1 MWKIRVEPL
10 LSGLTPHA
18 QYTQIMQ
25 AMSDTA
31 LRRAIAGGFSAS
43 KPISYNWR
51 VLDECFAKT
60 SSPSVYMHTFLS
72 RCQEPGETAFDYLH
86 QLREMASRA
95 FPNLPNPNQ
104 DDVICSRFA
113 QGVSSYEL
121 KCQLLRQP
129 AKSVSEAI
137 EVVKRFESV
146 EHILT
151 PAASTPCY
159 ALGTTERRT
168 TVPASRQ
175 RRPNAPSSSQPPI
188 PSQQHDDPSKCY
200 YCRRFGRRAW
210 KCGHNKKPQ
219 GEPCSDV
226 PLFDN
231 CSKSPLLLEGKLQGT
246 DVTFLVDTGASSS
259 VVRTQLVQT
268 LGVKP
273 QPLPNQLQ
281 LITANGAPIEVTDMA
296 TLSVT
301 FPGFTCV
308 QSFVICDGIRW
319 DAILGVDFLTEKNA
333 VIDLRRFQIR
343 LGTHNL
349 ACRRPVNRNQS
360 ANVCALPQMTVVN
373 IHDNPHLSL
382 KDRTDTLALLQE
394 YSCVFDDGQVMG
406 RTNIVQHE
414 IQTGDNLPIRT
425 PPRRVPIHYQQQLDT
440 MITDMLRKKVIKPS
454 TSPWASPIVLVK
466 KKDGSLRLCVDY
478 RRLNA
483 ITQRDSFP
491 LPRIDATLDAL
502 GGAQW
507 FSTLDLASG
516 YWQVEIRPEDR
527 PKTAFVVPTGLYEFE
542 TMPFGLSNA
551 PATFQRLMQTVLAGL
566 VPKKCLIYLD
576 DIIVFGQSLEDH
588 HANLRAVFQRLRES
602 NLKLQA
608 SKCKFLQKSV
618 NFLGHEIT
626 PQGVHTDSSKTQAV
640 LNWPTPKS
648 TTDVRSFMG
657 LASYYRRFVQN
668 FASIAAP
675 LHRLTEKG
683 RKFVWT
689 NECQVAF
696 DTLKKRLTSP
706 PVLSFPDTSAGSG
719 PFILDT
725 DASAHAIGAVLSQTT
740 SDGQIRVIAYASRM
754 LDKRE
759 TRYSTTRR
767 EMLALVYFLSYFRH
781 YLLGRKF
788 RVRTDH
794 KALQWLQN
802 FRDADGQL
810 ARWQERLQEF
820 DFICE
825 YRPGK
830 RHGNADSL
838 SRLPDCENTLNVL
851 LGAAADT
858 DWASLQA
865 ADTTIQPIYLRQ
877 QHGNDK
883 PTSKELRDLPAAT
896 RCICEKWG
904 LLRLIDNV
912 LYIVEPNANPRL
924 LVPTVKVPEL
934 ISQVHHQLG
943 HAGQQKT
950 EHAIRQR
957 FWWPLIHHDVMEFCR
972 NCAICA
978 QIKQPKP
985 TPRAPLV
992 PMLTEAPN
1000 HRVGV
1005 DIIGPVPT
1013 SRRGNRY
1020 ILVMVDYFT
1029 KWCEAV
1035 PLQQQDALTIG
1046 RAFID
1051 NWVSRFGAP
1060 LYLHSDQGAAFE
1072 SLLISHICNAFGI
1085 RKTHTT
1091 PYHPQGNGLVE
1102 RTNRTIKHL
1111 LRAFLHNAPE
1121 NTWDDVLPQCLL
1133 AYRSSVH
1140 SSTGF
1145 SPALLLFGHELRLPV
1160 EIRTPLLPYEKIDCI
1175 PYVRNLRHHLDT
1187 AYNLTR
1193 RHLQSSSQHQKS
1205 NYDRFAHGPTYSPGD
1220 YVWLHR
1226 PSVPAG
1232 SCPKFYAPWKGPYEI
1247 VQHRPPTT
1255 YVLRNLRRPQE
1266 NLISAHYNQLK
1277 PHCPPAVKE
1286 PSTSSQ
1292 PPPATTY
1299 FEVPTDGGSAYPI
1312 PPPGTED
1319 SASRGEGAM

>member
-1 MWKIRVEPL
+1 
-10 LSGLTPHA
+10 
-18 QYTQIMQ
+18 
-25 AMSDTA
+25 MSS
-31 LRRAIAGGFSAS
+31 F
-43 KPISYNWR
+43 
-51 VLDECFAKT
+51 
-60 SSPSVYMHTFLS
+60 
-72 RCQEPGETAFDYLH
+72 
-86 QLREMASRA
+86 
-95 FPNLPNPNQ
+95 
-104 DDVICSRFA
+104 
-113 QGVSSYEL
+113 
-121 KCQLLRQP
+121 
-129 AKSVSEAI
+129 
-137 EVVKRFESV
+137 VK
-146 EHILT
+146 
-151 PAASTPCY
+151 
-159 ALGTTERRT
+159 
-168 TVPASRQ
+168 
-175 RRPNAPSSSQPPI
+175 
-188 PSQQHDDPSKCY
+188 
-200 YCRRFGRRAW
+200 
-210 KCGHNKKPQ
+210 
-219 GEPCSDV
+219 
-226 PLFDN
+226 
-231 CSKSPLLLEGKLQGT
+231 CSKSPLLLEGKLQDI

-259 VVRTQLVQT
+259 VVRTELVRK

-273 QPLPNQLQ
+273 KPLPTQLQ
-281 LITANGAPIEVTDMA
+281 LITANGVPIKITDTA
-296 TLSVT
+296 ILPVT
-301 FPGFTCV
+301 FQGFTCS
-308 QSFVICDGIRW
+308 QSFVICDAIRW
-319 DAILGVDFLTEKNA
+319 DAILGVDFLTGQNA
-333 VIDLRRFQIR
+333 VIDLRRFRIR

-349 ACRRPVNRNQS
+349 AFVHPVNHKEH
-360 ANVCALPQMTVVN
+360 AHACVLPQVTMVN
-373 IHDNPHLSL
+373 LHDNPLL
-382 KDRTDTLALLQE
+382 NPKERADTLALLQE
-394 YSCVFDDGQVMG
+394 YSDVFDDGHAMG
-406 RTNIVQHE
+406 RTNVVQHE
-414 IQTGDNLPIRT
+414 IKTGDNLPIRV
-425 PPRRVPIHYQQQLDT
+425 PPRCVPVHYQQQLDS

-491 LPRIDATLDAL
+491 LPRIDSTLDAL

-516 YWQVEIRPEDR
+516 YWQVEIRPEHR

-566 VPKKCLIYLD
+566 VPKQCLIYLD
-576 DIIVFGQSLEDH
+576 DIIVFGQSLEEH
-588 HANLRAVFQRLRES
+588 HANLRAVFQRLRKS
-602 NLKLQA
+602 NLKLKA

-618 NFLGHEIT
+618 ILLGHEIT
-626 PQGVHTDSSKTQAV
+626 PQGVRTDSSKTQAV
-640 LNWPTPKS
+640 VNWPTPKS
-648 TTDVRSFMG
+648 TADVRSFMG

-689 NECQVAF
+689 NECQIAF
-696 DTLKKRLTSP
+696 DTLKKCLTSP
-706 PVLSFPDTSAGSG
+706 PVLSFPDTSADSG

-725 DASAHAIGAVLSQTT
+725 DASAHAIGAVLSQATP
-740 SDGQIRVIAYASRM
+740 DGQIRVIAYASRM

-767 EMLALVYFLSYFRH
+767 EMLALVYFLTYFRH

-802 FRDADGQL
+802 FRDAEGQL

-820 DFICE
+820 DFTCE

-838 SRLPDCENTLNVL
+838 SRLTDCENTLNVL

-865 ADTTIQPIYLRQ
+865 ADTAIQPIYLRQ

-883 PTSKELRDLPAAT
+883 PTSTELRDLPAAS
-896 RCICEKWG
+896 RCICDKWG
-904 LLRLIDNV
+904 LLRLIDDV
-912 LYIVEPNANPRL
+912 LYIVEPNTTPRL
-924 LVPTVKVPEL
+924 LVPSVKVPEL
-934 ISQVHHQLG
+934 ISQVHQQLG

-957 FWWPLIHHDVMEFCR
+957 FWWPLIHHDITEFCR
-972 NCAICA
+972 NCDICA
-978 QIKQPKP
+978 QIKHPKP

-992 PMLTEAPN
+992 PMLTEGPN

-1005 DIIGPVPT
+1005 DIIGPLPT

-1035 PLQQQDALTIG
+1035 PLQQQDAPTIG
-1046 RAFID
+1046 RAFVD

-1072 SLLISHICNAFGI
+1072 SLLIAHICNAFGI

-1121 NTWDDVLPQCLL
+1121 NTWDDALPQCLL

-1145 SPALLLFGHELRLPV
+1145 SPALLLFGRELRLPV
-1160 EIRTPLLPYEKIDCI
+1160 EIRRPLLPYEKIDLI
-1175 PYVRNLRHHLDT
+1175 PYVRNL
-1187 AYNLTR
+1187 
-1193 RHLQSSSQHQKS
+1193 
-1205 NYDRFAHGPTYSPGD
+1205 
-1220 YVWLHR
+1220 
-1226 PSVPAG
+1226 
-1232 SCPKFYAPWKGPYEI
+1232 
-1247 VQHRPPTT
+1247 
-1255 YVLRNLRRPQE
+1255 
-1266 NLISAHYNQLK
+1266 
-1277 PHCPPAVKE
+1277 
-1286 PSTSSQ
+1286 
-1292 PPPATTY
+1292 ATT
-1299 FEVPTDGGSAYPI
+1299 SI
-1312 PPPGTED
+1312 
-1319 SASRGEGAM
+1319 